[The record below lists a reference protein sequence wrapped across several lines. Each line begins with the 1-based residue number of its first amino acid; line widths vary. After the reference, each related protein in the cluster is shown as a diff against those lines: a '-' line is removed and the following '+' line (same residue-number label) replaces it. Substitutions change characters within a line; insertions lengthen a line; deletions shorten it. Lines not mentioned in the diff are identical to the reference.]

1 MNFDKQLYLANI
13 EKFSNAAGVSG
24 HESYIAD
31 LLRQSFLKE
40 GLHVSYDSLGGIYA
54 SNVDISK
61 KTDKKRI
68 FISAH
73 MDEVGF
79 LAKEI
84 TANGLVKP
92 IAVGGIVNASLF
104 GIRVAFLGDK
114 GKHIGVFTAV
124 PSHFAATNSVG
135 ADDLT
140 IDFGFETEE
149 EARAAGM
156 TEGTVITFD
165 STFTATA
172 NAHRYMGKAIDNRYG
187 CAMVATLA
195 SSIFSD
201 AFKNNDVEIVIGAT
215 VMEEIGLK
223 GAQAAINM
231 VQPDFVIVL
240 DCSPAA
246 DTLPKDNKNGRLGA
260 GVLYRYIDR
269 TMVLSERLKKYLKII
284 LKEFNI
290 PHQQYVSA
298 GGTDAGRIIE
308 QGIGIPTITCCIPSR
323 YIHNSSAIFDMRDV
337 EAAYKTIWHLSVN
350 YLKDIHNYL
359 HYINE
364 E

>member
-1 MNFDKQLYLANI
+1 MNFNKALYLTNI

-24 HESYIAD
+24 HEDYIAE
-31 LLRQSFLKE
+31 LLQQTFKQE
-40 GLHVSYDSLGGIYA
+40 GLRVTRDNLGGIYA
-54 SNVDISK
+54 SNVDISQ
-61 KTDKKRI
+61 KTDKHRI
-68 FISAH
+68 FITAH

-84 TANGLVKP
+84 TPNGLVKP
-92 IAVGGIVNASLF
+92 IAVGGIVHASLF
-104 GIRVAFLGDK
+104 GIRVTFTGVN
-114 GKHIGVFTAV
+114 GTHVGVFTAV
-124 PSHFAATNSVG
+124 PSHFAKTNSVS

-149 EARAAGM
+149 EARNAGM
-156 TEGTVITFD
+156 TEGTMITFD
-165 STFTATA
+165 STFTPTA
-172 NAHRYMGKAIDNRYG
+172 NANRFMGKAIDNRYG

-195 SSIFSD
+195 TTIFTD
-201 AFKNNDVEIVIGAT
+201 AFKNDDVEIVIGAT

-223 GAQAAINM
+223 GAAAAINV
-231 VQPDFVIVL
+231 VQPDFVLVL

-269 TMVLSERLKKYLKII
+269 TMVLSERLKGYLHKT
-284 LKEFNI
+284 LTDNNI
-290 PHQQYVSA
+290 AYQPYVSA
-298 GGTDAGRIIE
+298 GGTDAGRIME

-323 YIHNSSAIFDMRDV
+323 YIHNSSAIFDIRDV
-337 EAAYKTIWHLSVN
+337 DAAYQTIWNLAVN
-350 YLKDIHNYL
+350 YQKDVHNYL